1 MTTFDIFSTIFGFK
15 INKNKCEI
23 AGFRALKGVELA
35 LHGMEFIDLMFN
47 TIKIFGVYY
56 VYDKD

>member
-1 MTTFDIFSTIFGFK
+1 MTTFDIFSAISGFK

-23 AGFRALKGVELA
+23 AGFHAVKVVKLA

-47 TIKIFGVYY
+47 ATKIFGVYY
-56 VYDKD
+56 ICDKD